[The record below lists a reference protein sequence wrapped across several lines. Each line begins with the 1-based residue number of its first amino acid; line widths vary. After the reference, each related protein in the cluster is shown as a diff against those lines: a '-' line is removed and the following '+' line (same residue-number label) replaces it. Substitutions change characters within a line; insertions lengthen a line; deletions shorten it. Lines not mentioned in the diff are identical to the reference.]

1 MKIAVIDPS
10 FFTIPYDH
18 HLCQGLA
25 DNGLDV
31 TLFGRPLRSGE
42 FIPEHNYTVATPF
55 TQKAEQRLAAGN
67 DGRLSL
73 AMKGIEYISDARNLV
88 RTLKRDQFDVVHIQ
102 WAPLPMFDARL
113 MKSLSPLPIVFTVH
127 DTNPFH
133 GSSSSALQMLGLN
146 KCLASADR
154 LLVHTEFSRE
164 TLEKSGHDPA
174 KIAVVP
180 HGLIAHDASG
190 PVSDAWQA
198 FEDKLLGFEHR
209 LLLLGAVKP
218 YKGTDILLRAFAALP
233 ESIKE
238 KTAVVICGELKMP
251 FEELKALVA
260 ELGIENNVLWWTD
273 WLLDAEV
280 QRASEIATIRMFP
293 YREIDASGALLQAL
307 PLGNAI
313 VASRV
318 GGFANLFDGDLEEY
332 LFDSEDWQ
340 RCTQIMAG
348 LLEDADKRALAGQRI
363 KHRADNIDSWTEI
376 GSKTRALYESIQ
388 SSRA

>member
-31 TLFGRPLRSGE
+31 TLFGRPLRAGE
-42 FIPEHNYTVATPF
+42 SVPAHDYKIATPF
-55 TQKAEQRLAAGN
+55 TRKAEARLEAGKS
-67 DGRLSL
+67 GRISL
-73 AMKGIEYISDARNLV
+73 AMKGLEYIADARELGRNLQQN
-88 RTLKRDQFDVVHIQ
+88 QFDIVHFQ

-113 MKSLSPLPIVFTVH
+113 MKRLSALPIVFTVH

-146 KCLASADR
+146 KCLSSADR
-154 LLVHTEFSRE
+154 LLVHTEFSRDV
-164 TLEKSGHDPA
+164 LENSGHDPDH
-174 KIAVVP
+174 IAVIP
-180 HGLIAHDASG
+180 HGLIAHDAEG
-190 PVSDAWQA
+190 PVSDAWHQ
-198 FEDKLLGFEHR
+198 FEQRALGFEHR

-218 YKGTDILLRAFAALP
+218 YKGTDVLLRSFAALP
-233 ESIKE
+233 DAIRQ

-251 FEELKALVA
+251 VDELKALA
-260 ELGIENNVLWWTD
+260 SELGIEANVLWWTD

-307 PLGNAI
+307 PLGQAI

-318 GGFANLFDGDLEEY
+318 GGFANLFDDELEEY
-332 LFDSEDWQ
+332 LFESDDWQ
-340 RCTQIMAG
+340 GCTDILTR
-348 LLEDADKRALAGQRI
+348 LLDDPNSRTLAGRRI
-363 KHRADNIDSWTEI
+363 KQRADNIDSWTEI
-376 GSKTRALYESIQ
+376 GSKTKALYESIQ
-388 SSRA
+388 RS